1 MARAADCA
9 RGQIWLADWDVE
21 IGRHP
26 VVLVSRTAI
35 MRRRWRATVA
45 VVTSTIHNLPTEVPV
60 GPTEGLQ
67 GDSVIDCED
76 LYTVTIDQL
85 AQYLGVLEQPAMQAV
100 DAGLRVALDLT

>member
-1 MARAADCA
+1 MSRSAAIRSCSYRAQRSSAVDGARRSPSSPA
-9 RGQIWLADWDVE
+9 
-21 IGRHP
+21 P
-26 VVLVSRTAI
+26 
-35 MRRRWRATVA
+35 
-45 VVTSTIHNLPTEVPV
+45 STTCQTEVPV